1 MKIKCLLIDNDS
13 LGINLLKKHLNSFDL
28 IEVLSVVSDLESA
41 QNFIQ
46 NNTVD
51 VVFIDIGI
59 NLSLSFDWIAQ
70 VSSNHLIVITT
81 AYKEYALKSFDVNIL
96 DYLIKPISFDR
107 LVKSI
112 NKIFQRTLL
121 KPTKTNELSRGTHIF
136 VKVNKKLIRINL
148 NDVMY
153 VESLKDYIR
162 IHAVK
167 GRYVVHKSLTSI
179 TEELPKS
186 DFIRVHRS
194 YTISI
199 GKIIAIEGNY
209 IEISTKRI
217 PIGRHYVKEV
227 KKRIFGQSLTINN
240 QL

>member
-1 MKIKCLLIDNDS
+1 MI
-13 LGINLLKKHLNSFDL
+13 
-28 IEVLSVVSDLESA
+28 VV
-41 QNFIQ
+41 
-46 NNTVD
+46 
-51 VVFIDIGI
+51 
-59 NLSLSFDWIAQ
+59 
-70 VSSNHLIVITT
+70 TT
-81 AYKEYALKSFDVNIL
+81 AYKEYALKSFEFNVL

-121 KPTKTNELSRGTHIF
+121 KPSNTNELSRGAHIF
-136 VKVNKKLIRINL
+136 VKVNKKLIKINL
-148 NDVMY
+148 NEVLY

-162 IHAVK
+162 IHVAE

-186 DFIRVHRS
+186 GFIRVHRS

-199 GKIIAIEGNY
+199 GKITAIEGNY

-227 KKRIFGQSLTINN
+227 KKRIFAQSLTINN